1 MLVLFVVFFC
11 EVYEVHIY
19 IHIFNK
25 TFAENQEVTH
35 TLFYYCYFS
44 EPALTKTLKKYTTT
58 ITTLVIQINKKY
70 RQKCLR
76 YERIFPYG

>member
-1 MLVLFVVFFC
+1 MAKMLVLFVVFFC

-25 TFAENQEVTH
+25 TFAENQEKMTH

-44 EPALTKTLKKYTTT
+44 EPALTKTLKYT
-58 ITTLVIQINKKY
+58 
-70 RQKCLR
+70 RQQQ
-76 YERIFPYG
+76 